1 MNRIERYVELVGD
14 VNDALRAEHKL
25 RREIRLTTGKT
36 PEMLRQYAKYVQLK
50 DQEQLL
56 LEAWQDAAE
65 YVGIAKDRLEEF
77 QCSTW
82 NTKGGENN
90 EQEPEQQAPEPQEQ
104 AQEQL

>member
-1 MNRIERYVELVGD
+1 MSRIERYVELVSD
-14 VNDALRAEHKL
+14 LNEALRAEHRL

-36 PEMLRQYAKYVQLK
+36 PEMLRQYAKYVPLE
-50 DQEQLL
+50 DHEQLL

-65 YVGIAKDRLEEF
+65 YAGIARDRLEKF

-82 NTKGGENN
+82 NTKGGEND

-104 AQEQL
+104 EQA

>member
-1 MNRIERYVELVGD
+1 MKGIELELTYD
-14 VNDALRAEHKL
+14 HIDALEAEHRL

-50 DQEQLL
+50 DHEQLL

-65 YVGIAKDRLEEF
+65 YVGIAQNRLHEF

-82 NTKGGENN
+82 NTKGGENDV
-90 EQEPEQQAPEPQEQ
+90 QEPEQQAPEPQEQ
-104 AQEQL
+104 A

>member
-1 MNRIERYVELVGD
+1 MTRIERYTELVSD
-14 VNDALRAEHKL
+14 LNEALRAEHRL

-36 PEMLRQYAKYVQLK
+36 PEMLRQYAKYVPLK
-50 DQEQLL
+50 DHEQLL

-65 YVGIAKDRLEEF
+65 YVGIAEGRLQEF

-90 EQEPEQQAPEPQEQ
+90 VQEPEQQAPEPQEQ
-104 AQEQL
+104 EQA